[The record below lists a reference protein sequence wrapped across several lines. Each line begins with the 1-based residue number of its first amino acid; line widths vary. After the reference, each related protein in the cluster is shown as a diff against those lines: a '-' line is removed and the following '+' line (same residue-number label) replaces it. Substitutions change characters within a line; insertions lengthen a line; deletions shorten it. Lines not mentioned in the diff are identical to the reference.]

1 MKRIKDLRNERKMS
15 QQRLAI
21 ELSVTQAMISKY
33 ELGTAEPDIASIRL
47 LAEIFGVS
55 ADYLLELS
63 DDKINVPAFGLSDAE
78 KNLLFGFKRLGELQ
92 KEKLLAYLQGLL
104 QE

>member
-1 MKRIKDLRNERKMS
+1 MKRIKDLRSERKMS

-21 ELSVTQAMISKY
+21 ELNVTQAMISKY
-33 ELGTAEPDIASIRL
+33 EIGASEPDVATIRR

-63 DDKINVPAFGLSDAE
+63 DDKVNVSVFGMSDAE
-78 KNLLFGFKRLGELQ
+78 KNVLFSFKRLNELQ